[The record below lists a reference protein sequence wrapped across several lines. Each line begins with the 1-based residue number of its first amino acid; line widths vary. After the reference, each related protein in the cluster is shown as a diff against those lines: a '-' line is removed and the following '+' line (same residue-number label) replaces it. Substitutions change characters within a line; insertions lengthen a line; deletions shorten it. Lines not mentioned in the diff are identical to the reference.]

1 MLNHQAEEIVDVIND
16 LQQAMVSSF
25 SKCFF
30 LLPIFS
36 TSEMLLQ
43 YTAMFLK
50 DPSEKEEKMKEVV
63 GNTLPQGLLRSS
75 LKSHF

>member
-1 MLNHQAEEIVDVIND
+1 MFNHQAEEIVDVIND
-16 LQQAMVSSF
+16 LQQAIVSSF

-30 LLPIFS
+30 PIFS

>member
-1 MLNHQAEEIVDVIND
+1 MELSGGRDRGCDQRLTAGDGEFFFK
-16 LQQAMVSSF
+16 M
-25 SKCFF
+25 FF
-30 LLPIFS
+30 LLPIFF

>member
-1 MLNHQAEEIVDVIND
+1 MWNYQAEEIVDVIND
-16 LQQAMVSSF
+16 LQQTIVSPF
-25 SKCFF
+25 CFF